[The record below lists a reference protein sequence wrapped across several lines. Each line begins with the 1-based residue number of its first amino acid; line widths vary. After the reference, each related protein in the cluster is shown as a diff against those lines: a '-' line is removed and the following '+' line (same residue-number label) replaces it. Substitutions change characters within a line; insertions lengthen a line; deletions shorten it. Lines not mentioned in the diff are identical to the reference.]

1 MYSLLN
7 CQNKSSISHSLS
19 GFHFVFHYSLS
30 ALGCFWFMFL
40 ELANIIPDLGYA
52 RICCYLGSLVGV
64 FSLFK
69 HNIKTQKSFLH
80 SLAKSLPHF
89 ILIFFIPNIGLLN
102 SSFCVYVYIFGFAS
116 SIRMEVPWKQ
126 GFCLLVH
133 HEIPNAKISSC
144 YRLGASILPD
154 WP

>member
-19 GFHFVFHYSLS
+19 DFHFVFHYSLS

-69 HNIKTQKSFLH
+69 RNIKTQKSFLH

-102 SSFCVYVYIFGFAS
+102 SSVFMFMS
-116 SIRMEVPWKQ
+116 LDLLLPSEWK
-126 GFCLLVH
+126 FLESRDSAYWFTMKFLMLRLVAV
-133 HEIPNAKISSC
+133 I
-144 YRLGASILPD
+144 G
-154 WP
+154 